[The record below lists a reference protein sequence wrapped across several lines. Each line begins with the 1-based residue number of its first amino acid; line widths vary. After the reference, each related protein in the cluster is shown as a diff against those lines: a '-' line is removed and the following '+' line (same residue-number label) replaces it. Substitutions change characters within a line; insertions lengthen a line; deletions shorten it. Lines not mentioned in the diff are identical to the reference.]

1 MKQLLYLKDDQ
12 LKELIE
18 KLFISYRETFSDSK
32 KVLNKY
38 SIGLAHQKVIHLL
51 SMYEGISISELLKRL
66 KVTKQ
71 SLNRVLKDLIKIE
84 AIIFKKDQQDTR
96 VKHIFLN
103 EKGKKIFK
111 EIFEVQKKRI
121 YNALL
126 NSSSEEVI
134 NFDNVLKK
142 IIISEALNKILKF
155 KKKDYIVLH
164 DGVDTLNFKKIK
176 KIKKVKTITYVGSF
190 YRGRGINLILKMATK
205 FHNLQ
210 FNLYGQNRD
219 NFKIN
224 LKNLKLFKFV
234 DYFKVPT
241 ILSSAD
247 ILLMPYE
254 KKVWIRSKNL
264 NTANYCSPLKM
275 FDYLAAGKIIMSSK
289 LDGICEVLKHNKN
302 SIIVKSHNFKDWSY
316 SLKKILTNYYNI
328 DEIQKN
334 ALKTARYYTWKKRA
348 SKIVENYINQKE

>member
-103 EKGKKIFK
+103 EKGKKIFN
-111 EIFEVQKKRI
+111 EIFEIQKKRI

-134 NFDNVLKK
+134 SFDNVLKK
-142 IIISEALNKILKF
+142 IINE
-155 KKKDYIVLH
+155 
-164 DGVDTLNFKKIK
+164 
-176 KIKKVKTITYVGSF
+176 
-190 YRGRGINLILKMATK
+190 
-205 FHNLQ
+205 
-210 FNLYGQNRD
+210 
-219 NFKIN
+219 
-224 LKNLKLFKFV
+224 
-234 DYFKVPT
+234 
-241 ILSSAD
+241 
-247 ILLMPYE
+247 
-254 KKVWIRSKNL
+254 
-264 NTANYCSPLKM
+264 
-275 FDYLAAGKIIMSSK
+275 
-289 LDGICEVLKHNKN
+289 
-302 SIIVKSHNFKDWSY
+302 
-316 SLKKILTNYYNI
+316 
-328 DEIQKN
+328 
-334 ALKTARYYTWKKRA
+334 
-348 SKIVENYINQKE
+348 